1 MFSYFP
7 DGFRHF
13 LTALVFFAA
22 YRRIAGARGE
32 AGFAFWAGLVAGSS
46 ALFFLPNVRVGLPVL
61 GALYPFLHFPLP
73 DWDILLLGMDWHRSV
88 FTHSLLAP
96 VVVAFPLT
104 LARPSRPAAAGLLVG
119 AASHLVHD
127 AVTASART
135 AIILAPGLPGFAGL
149 PAYAW
154 LVVNG
159 ILLFAVAV
167 GFAATRPPDGGA
179 GE

>member
-1 MFSYFP
+1 MHSYFA

-13 LTALVFFAA
+13 LTALLFLAA
-22 YRRIAGARGE
+22 YRGAARERGE
-32 AGFAFWAGLVAGSS
+32 AGFAFWAGLVVGSS
-46 ALFFLPNVRVGLPVL
+46 ALFFLPNVRVGPSAL

-73 DWDILLLGMDWHRSV
+73 DWDILLLGMEWHRSV

-96 VVVAFPLT
+96 AAVAFPLS

-135 AIILAPGLPGFAGL
+135 AIILAPGLPGFAGH
-149 PAYAW
+149 PARAW

-159 ILLFAVAV
+159 ILLFAAAV
-167 GFAATRPPDGGA
+167 GFANRRARS
-179 GE
+179 